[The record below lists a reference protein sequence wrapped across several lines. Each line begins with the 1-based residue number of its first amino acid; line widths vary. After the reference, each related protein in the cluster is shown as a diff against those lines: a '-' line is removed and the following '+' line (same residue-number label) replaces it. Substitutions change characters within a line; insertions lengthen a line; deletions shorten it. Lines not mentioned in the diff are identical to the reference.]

1 MIKSMTGFG
10 RAEKTFDKYKITIEM
25 KSVNNRYLDIN
36 TKVYKQYSFLE
47 EIIRECVSTS
57 LTRGKV
63 DVFVQFETI
72 GDEEIAIT
80 LNDNVVYG
88 YRDALE
94 RLSEIASVKNDI
106 GASSFIRLPDVFT
119 IEKQEAD
126 KEQIAVDAKEVAIEA
141 VKDLMNVRTREGER
155 LKTFFDDCI
164 LNIKNILET
173 IKERSPLTVDEY
185 KQRMKERVEEILSG
199 VEIDEN
205 RLLTEVGIFADKVNI
220 TEEIIRFESH
230 LKEYSHLLK
239 SDVPVGRKLDFIIQE
254 LNREANT
261 MGSKCNDYIISKSVV
276 DLKSEIEKLREQVQ
290 NIE

>member
-10 RAEKTFDKYKITIEM
+10 RAEKIFDEYKINIEI

-47 EIIRECVSTS
+47 EVIRDCVSEALS
-57 LTRGKV
+57 RGKV
-63 DVFVQFETI
+63 DVFVQIEPV
-72 GDEEIAIT
+72 GNEEIVVS
-80 LNDNVVYG
+80 LNDSVVLG
-88 YRDALE
+88 YRNAFS
-94 RLSEIASVKNDI
+94 RLAELADIPDDI
-106 GASSFIRLPDVFT
+106 GVSAFLRVPDAFKV
-119 IEKQEAD
+119 EKQEKD
-126 KEQIAVDAKEVAIEA
+126 KDKISSDARIVAREA
-141 VKDLMNVRTREGER
+141 VNDLIANRKREGER
-155 LKTFFDDCI
+155 LKVFFDNCI
-164 LNIKNILET
+164 VSVKNILET

-185 KQRMKERVEEILSG
+185 RQKMKERIEELLAGIE
-199 VEIDEN
+199 VDES

-230 LKEYSHLLK
+230 LKEYSHLLE
-239 SDVPVGRKLDFIIQE
+239 SDDAVGRKLDFITQE

-261 MGSKCNDYIISKSVV
+261 MGSKCNDYTISKSVV